1 VLSQIAYRSSKT
13 GLNMM
18 MLEWQRYLK
27 EDGVK
32 VFCISPGF
40 LATNLGGIGADK
52 LKEMGAGDP
61 SSGGALIKDVVEGK
75 RDADAGKVVNAAGVQ
90 AW

>member
-1 VLSQIAYRSSKT
+1 ML
-13 GLNMM
+13 
-18 MLEWQRYLK
+18 MLEWQRFLK

-40 LATNLGGIGADK
+40 LATNLGGMGPEK
-52 LKEMGAGDP
+52 LRAMGAGNP
-61 SSGGALIKDVVEGK
+61 SLGGILIRDVVEGK